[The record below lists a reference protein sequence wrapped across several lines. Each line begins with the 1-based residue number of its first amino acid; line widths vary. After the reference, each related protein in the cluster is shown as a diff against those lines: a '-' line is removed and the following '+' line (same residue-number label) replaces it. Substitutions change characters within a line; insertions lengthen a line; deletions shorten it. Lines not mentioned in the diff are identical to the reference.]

1 MRTFGKMLLSSL
13 LALAMLV
20 GMAACTVQTPEQGSE
35 SQDTTAG
42 EDATQNTEETTQPDQ
57 PDQPDQPTEVVKA
70 QRELLSFDEAVTI
83 TTEGDFARVTHAE
96 GLSYLAS
103 GYTSIEGNV
112 LRFFKGVS
120 LVFDSTDDV
129 FNRITLGYVSTQP
142 LHGTVTY
149 SVDGQSVTDDFY
161 LEAGKDTFSCLI
173 SQYLDGKKGQGVTK
187 MHFESCNGQ
196 SAQFALCVMVLQD
209 YPVYGNA
216 TDTYYIENDRYK
228 LGIRLGWGG
237 GIDYLLDK
245 QCPIEGLGNLV
256 NQADTGRLVQ
266 QSYYGVVRN
275 GEFEPGEFNGS
286 EWCYNPVQGGDKY
299 LHPGRIIDVVV
310 TENSMYIK
318 AQPLDWAKDNYLTP
332 SYMENVYTL
341 YEDRVLVD
349 NRFVDFSNWTHRMAQ
364 QELPAFYTVSHLSVF
379 SFYNGTNPWT
389 NDTLSYRHD
398 LNFWGDYLWAGD
410 CTFRLRRS
418 NTETWCAW
426 TSPEHGY
433 GFGLYVPGVDCF
445 KAGCY
450 QYNNSM
456 DSEDFATNYVAPLKN
471 MLIKSF
477 EPIEYSYMMATGS
490 LPELRALFTEHRD
503 FTANEG
509 LYKNSESIRIQD
521 EFTVFNEYYYGDS
534 LDVPERE
541 PENNQ
546 PVIKTE
552 PVLDLTAQAD
562 LALLVPTSNTLVK
575 YDSAEKG
582 TRLIVTGDDPHVT
595 VAVQDAFN
603 AKDYKTLE
611 IVYMLPKT
619 NSQSNNVI
627 DLFFCVGDV
636 KAPNANAMIRASL
649 IADGEY
655 HTLTVDLTGKS
666 FWQGDIHSIR
676 IDYLDQCQYGDE
688 MFVKLFALK

>member
-35 SQDTTAG
+35 SQDTTVG
-42 EDATQNTEETTQPDQ
+42 EDATQNTEETTQ

-112 LRFFKGVS
+112 LHFFKGVS

-196 SAQFALCVMVLQD
+196 SAEFALCVMVLED

-332 SYMENVYTL
+332 SYMENVYTI

-410 CTFRLRRS
+410 CTFRLRLS

-471 MLIKSF
+471 ILIKSF

-546 PVIKTE
+546 PIIKTE

-595 VAVQDAFN
+595 VAVQDFFN

>member
-20 GMAACTVQTPEQGSE
+20 GMAACTVQAPEQGSE

-42 EDATQNTEETTQPDQ
+42 EDTTQNTEETTQ

-310 TENSMYIK
+310 TEDSMYIK

-389 NDTLSYRHD
+389 DDTLSYRHD

-534 LDVPERE
+534 PDVPERE

-546 PVIKTE
+546 PIIKTE

>member
-1 MRTFGKMLLSSL
+1 MRTFGKILLSSL
-13 LALAMLV
+13 LALAMLAA
-20 GMAACTVQTPEQGSE
+20 MAACTVQTPEQGSE

-42 EDATQNTEETTQPDQ
+42 EDATQNTEETTQ

-196 SAQFALCVMVLQD
+196 SAQFALCVMVLED

-310 TENSMYIK
+310 TEDSMYIK

-389 NDTLSYRHD
+389 DDTLSYRHD

-477 EPIEYSYMMATGS
+477 EPIEYSYIMATGS

-546 PVIKTE
+546 PIIKTE

-562 LALLVPTSNTLVK
+562 LALLVPTSNTLIK

>member
-1 MRTFGKMLLSSL
+1 MRTFGKMLLSAL

-42 EDATQNTEETTQPDQ
+42 EDATQNTEETTQ

-196 SAQFALCVMVLQD
+196 SAQFALCVMVLED

-216 TDTYYIENDRYK
+216 TDNYYIENDRYK

-310 TENSMYIK
+310 TEDSMYIK

-389 NDTLSYRHD
+389 DDTLSYRHD

-456 DSEDFATNYVAPLKN
+456 DSEEFATNYVAPLKN

-521 EFTVFNEYYYGDS
+521 ELTVFNEYYYGDS

-546 PVIKTE
+546 PIIKTE

-575 YDSAEKG
+575 YDSAEKV

>member
-1 MRTFGKMLLSSL
+1 MRTFGKILLSSL

-42 EDATQNTEETTQPDQ
+42 EDATQNTEETTQ

-196 SAQFALCVMVLQD
+196 SAQFALCVMVLED

-310 TENSMYIK
+310 TEDSMYIK

-389 NDTLSYRHD
+389 DDTLSYRHD

-477 EPIEYSYMMATGS
+477 EPIEYSYIMATGS

-534 LDVPERE
+534 PDVPERE

-546 PVIKTE
+546 PIIKTE

-562 LALLVPTSNTLVK
+562 LALLVPTSNTMIK

>member
-1 MRTFGKMLLSSL
+1 MRTFGKILLSSL
-13 LALAMLV
+13 LALAMLA

-42 EDATQNTEETTQPDQ
+42 EDATQNTEETTQ

-196 SAQFALCVMVLQD
+196 SAQFALCVMVLED

-310 TENSMYIK
+310 TEDSMYIK

-389 NDTLSYRHD
+389 DDTLSYRHD

-410 CTFRLRRS
+410 CTFRLRGS

-471 MLIKSF
+471 ILIKSF

-521 EFTVFNEYYYGDS
+521 ELTVFNEYYYGDS
-534 LDVPERE
+534 PDVPERE

-546 PVIKTE
+546 PIIKTE